1 MIGYVRGQVTGI
13 YNDFCFVETAG
24 IGYRIFISG
33 RDRMDLHVGDDVRL
47 VTYLAVRE
55 DALTLYGFTSEEAY
69 ELFVQLIS
77 VSKIGPKVAMGILTA
92 VTPEA
97 FSSAILMKDV
107 SALTKLPGIGKKT
120 AEHLIL
126 ELKDKLGSISS
137 DMRGTGGENFVSQD
151 GGLVGEAISALR
163 SLGYEAGEV
172 TGIVTKLASDF
183 SEPAAL
189 IGAALREIGRMGRQ
203 G

>member
-13 YNDFCFVETAG
+13 YDDFCFVETAG

-33 RDRMDLHVGDDVRL
+33 RDRTDLHVGDDVRL
-47 VTYLAVRE
+47 WTYLAVRE

-97 FSSAILMKDV
+97 FSAAILMKDV

-126 ELKDKLGSISS
+126 ELKDKLGSLSS
-137 DMRGTGGENFVSQD
+137 DTSETGGDNFVSQG
-151 GGLVGEAISALR
+151 GGLIGEAVSALR

-172 TGIVTKLASDF
+172 TGIVTKLAPDYT
-183 SEPAAL
+183 EAGPL
-189 IGAALREIGRMGRQ
+189 IGAVLRDIGRMGRQ

>member
-33 RDRMDLHVGDDVRL
+33 RDRMDLHVGADVRL

-151 GGLVGEAISALR
+151 GGLVGEAVSALR

>member
-1 MIGYVRGQVTGI
+1 MIGYVKGKVTGI
-13 YNDFCFVETAG
+13 FDDFCFLETAG

-33 RDRMDLHVGDDVRL
+33 RDRMDLHAGDEVRL
-47 VTYLAVRE
+47 WTYLAVRE
-55 DALTLYGFTSEEAY
+55 DALTLYGFTTEEAY

-92 VTPEA
+92 ATPDA
-97 FSSAILMKDV
+97 FSRAIMMKDV
-107 SALTKLPGIGKKT
+107 AALTKLPGIGKKT

-126 ELKDKLGSISS
+126 ELKDKLGSLGTEDVDSGNNILVS
-137 DMRGTGGENFVSQD
+137 DD
-151 GGLVGEAISALR
+151 GGIIGEAVSALR

-172 TGIVTKLASDF
+172 TGIVTKLAPDYAD
-183 SEPAAL
+183 PASL

>member
-151 GGLVGEAISALR
+151 GGLVGEAVSALR